1 MNFKVLF
8 EGVISNAESL
18 RFILTWSIVVG
29 LGGFAI
35 LFLHAH
41 QQKWSLKKTG
51 WIAGTLNAIIAVV
64 ILFAWRDG
72 RRLQELK
79 ELGTLPT
86 VEGPVS
92 QFRQAGNGQ
101 KFDSFC
107 VIDTCFQ
114 ISEFDSNNGYKV
126 LASKGGVIH
135 EGQYVRLTYDK
146 GVIFKIEEAQ

>member
-1 MNFKVLF
+1 MNFRVLF
-8 EGVISNAESL
+8 EGAISNTESL
-18 RFILTWSIVVG
+18 RFILMWSVLVG
-29 LGGFAI
+29 LGGLAI
-35 LFLHAH
+35 LALHGH
-41 QQKWSLKKTG
+41 QQKWSIKKTV
-51 WIAGTLNAIIAVV
+51 WIAGTLNAIVAVV

-72 RRLQELK
+72 QRLQKLK

-86 VEGPVS
+86 VEGKVS

-107 VIDTCFQ
+107 VTDTCFK
-114 ISEFDSNNGYKV
+114 ISEFDSSDGYKV
-126 LASKGGVIH
+126 LASKGGVIR